1 MPGVK
6 HYGLAAVL
14 VADIYGYSK
23 LMSRNEEETS
33 ARVSNAINLI
43 RQLATDYGGTI
54 KNIAGDGVLALFNG
68 VANCVNFSVAMQQ
81 EFMNDAVWNS
91 GSDPISFRIGINI
104 GEVREGHFG
113 LHGHAINVAARLQS
127 LAKPGGICV
136 SKAVSLVVREETD
149 VPLTSLGTP
158 VLKNIDEVIEVFE
171 VEPGEIPV
179 RKSMRTPNIVERA
192 PPPREVPATSV
203 AVLPLDNLSGAPQNA
218 HLCNGITGDIISNL
232 TRFNNLHVIAQ
243 QSSSLFQTRHVP
255 IREIGK
261 KLGVRYLATGGF
273 QRAGSQLRVH
283 IQLVEADSGRSV
295 WAEKFNGDIEDIFSF
310 QDEITA
316 VIASCLSVKI
326 DKAERQRQ
334 QRTAPSD
341 LQAYGL
347 ILRGREVY
355 KQPRRELNLHARRLF
370 EQAALVDPNYA
381 VPYASISRSSND
393 AWRFDWAENSEAALD
408 DAIAKAEMALR
419 LDPDDAQGHAA
430 FANAC
435 LYKRRYD
442 ESLAAYERAI
452 QFNPNNADIL
462 AEMGHSASVC
472 GDPLRA
478 VQLIERAMQL
488 NPFYPDWYLWHL
500 GETYFDMNDYEG
512 AIRTLNQMRDKTEAY
527 RMLTASNALLGR
539 MDIAKQHA
547 ALILETHPEF
557 TLTHWANVPPDRN
570 PGPRDRLIEGLK
582 KAGLR

>member
-192 PPPREVPATSV
+192 PPPR
-203 AVLPLDNLSGAPQNA
+203 
-218 HLCNGITGDIISNL
+218 
-232 TRFNNLHVIAQ
+232 
-243 QSSSLFQTRHVP
+243 
-255 IREIGK
+255 
-261 KLGVRYLATGGF
+261 
-273 QRAGSQLRVH
+273 
-283 IQLVEADSGRSV
+283 
-295 WAEKFNGDIEDIFSF
+295 
-310 QDEITA
+310 
-316 VIASCLSVKI
+316 
-326 DKAERQRQ
+326 
-334 QRTAPSD
+334 
-341 LQAYGL
+341 
-347 ILRGREVY
+347 
-355 KQPRRELNLHARRLF
+355 
-370 EQAALVDPNYA
+370 
-381 VPYASISRSSND
+381 
-393 AWRFDWAENSEAALD
+393 
-408 DAIAKAEMALR
+408 
-419 LDPDDAQGHAA
+419 
-430 FANAC
+430 
-435 LYKRRYD
+435 
-442 ESLAAYERAI
+442 
-452 QFNPNNADIL
+452 
-462 AEMGHSASVC
+462 
-472 GDPLRA
+472 
-478 VQLIERAMQL
+478 
-488 NPFYPDWYLWHL
+488 
-500 GETYFDMNDYEG
+500 
-512 AIRTLNQMRDKTEAY
+512 
-527 RMLTASNALLGR
+527 
-539 MDIAKQHA
+539 
-547 ALILETHPEF
+547 
-557 TLTHWANVPPDRN
+557 
-570 PGPRDRLIEGLK
+570 
-582 KAGLR
+582 